1 MPITKILKKNILKN
15 FNKDELENYI
25 ETGIHEG
32 YSIYQALEIGFKNII
47 GIEKN
52 IDYVINTK
60 KKISR

>member
-52 IDYVINTK
+52 IDYVGNTK